1 VQQSAGSGQ
10 LMECALILVVA
21 GLAVPAGAFVG
32 DETVAGG
39 SPASCASRPAV
50 AAAPLGLDDMLM
62 PSAEPAFAAPRSAR
76 VAQDS
81 GAESMPPAP
90 ALAERLA
97 SWDARTRDNALLE
110 VELPTNA
117 PVTLLATARTAEALW
132 DAGDYDEAIALV
144 AQLEAAGVGVAL
156 GVGWKEPLDVGGGR
170 DWADVRIGTRTGGS
184 LTELDYDVDSGAL
197 FAVVRWTTDRGW
209 ALYRSTTDGAS
220 WAETYWWYAGPS
232 AQAVDVSMA
241 VVAGYVYVG
250 YVASDFADE
259 LRLRRCFAATGLPD
273 TVYSFQ
279 VPLDAS
285 PSTFTEVAVESN
297 VDSFDNRIYCAGRQA
312 TGALRWAWAEGADGL
327 PPFDEQSPSGVNAA
341 GGLDMHW
348 NFSYTTWFLMLSY
361 VGDDGR
367 VHVLRR
373 AQSATSWEDLV
384 VDNTFTGSHMRTS
397 ISAWDDVVICAYEEV
412 YANGQ
417 GIIYRI
423 SYNAGNTWNFGDLAV
438 PGVGEAAYQMVD
450 VTARG
455 GRGTAVVY
463 THETGEPDDVLV
475 RYRRGFAPG
484 LWIPAQRIND
494 NDVATGSWTALNWT
508 PPESAIA
515 SELSYGLVYFFG
527 STPYFHRFQR
537 LPGDMN
543 CDGVLNFGDINPFV
557 LALSNPAAYEAVF
570 PDCDLDNADCN
581 GDGAVN
587 FGDINPFVTLMTT
600 GG

>member
-1 VQQSAGSGQ
+1 MRKSAGSGQ
-10 LMECALILVVA
+10 LMGCALVLAVA
-21 GLAVPAGAFVG
+21 GLVVPAGAFVG

-39 SPASCASRPAV
+39 PPASFTSRPIV
-50 AAAPLGLDDMLM
+50 ASGPMGLDDTLM
-62 PSAEPAFAAPRSAR
+62 SGTELAFAPQSVR

-81 GAESMPPAP
+81 DTESMPPAP
-90 ALAERLA
+90 ALAKRLA
-97 SWDARTRDNALLE
+97 SWDAHTRGNALLE
-110 VELPTNA
+110 VELPKDA
-117 PVTLLATARTAEALW
+117 AAEVLATARTAEALW
-132 DAGDYDEAIALV
+132 EGGDYNEAIALV

-156 GVGWKEPLDVGGGR
+156 GVGWQEPLEVGGGR
-170 DWADVRIGTRTGGS
+170 DWADVRIGTRTGGQ
-184 LTELDYDVDSGAL
+184 LTKLDYDAASGAL
-197 FAVVRWTTDRGW
+197 FAVVRWTTDHGW

-220 WAETYWWYAGPS
+220 WTETYFWYAGAEP
-232 AQAVDVSMA
+232 QAVDVDMA

-259 LRLRRCFAATGLPD
+259 FRLRRCFTATGLPD
-273 TVYSFQ
+273 TAYSFR
-279 VPLDAS
+279 VVLDAS
-285 PSTFTEVAVESN
+285 PSTFTEVAIESN
-297 VDSFDNRIYCAGRQA
+297 ADSFDNRIYCAGRQA
-312 TGALRWAWAEGADGL
+312 TSVLRWAWDVATDGL
-327 PPFDEQSPSGVNAA
+327 TFEEESPPGVSVS

-367 VHVLRR
+367 VHVLRK
-373 AQSATSWEDLV
+373 SAASWGDLV
-384 VDNTFTGSHMRTS
+384 VDSTFTGLHTRTS
-397 ISAWDDVVICAYEEV
+397 VSAWDDVVICAYEEA

-417 GIIYRI
+417 GIMYRI
-423 SYNAGNTWNFGDLAV
+423 SYNAGDTWNFGDLAV
-438 PGVGEAAYQMVD
+438 PGVGESAYQMVD

-463 THETGEPDDVLV
+463 THEVSEPDDVLV

-508 PPESAIA
+508 PPESAVA

-537 LPGDMN
+537 VPGDMN
-543 CDGVLNFGDINPFV
+543 CDGALNFGDINPFV

-570 PDCDLDNADCN
+570 PNCDLGNADCN